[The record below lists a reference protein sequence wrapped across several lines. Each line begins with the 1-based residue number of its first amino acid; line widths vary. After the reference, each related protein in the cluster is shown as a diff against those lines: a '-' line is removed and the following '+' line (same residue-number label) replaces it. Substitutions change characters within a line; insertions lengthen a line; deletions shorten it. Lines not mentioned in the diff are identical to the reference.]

1 MKVLVAYASRHGAT
15 KGIAER
21 IGAKL
26 ETDGLDVT
34 TVPVS
39 EVHDALGYDAYV
51 IGSAAYVGHWL
62 KEATAFARRHRSL
75 LARRPT
81 WIFSSGPVGTESVD
95 AQGRDVREA
104 SEPKEFAELRE
115 AIGPRDMH
123 VFYGAYDPDAEP
135 IGFAEQIGGFF
146 LRMMPGARSALP
158 AGDFRDWDEIESWAD
173 TIHHELA
180 RMPDV
185 AAAGR

>member
-1 MKVLVAYASRHGAT
+1 MVRLENETGAVSWGEVAP
-15 KGIAER
+15 I
-21 IGAKL
+21 
-26 ETDGLDVT
+26 
-34 TVPVS
+34 P
-39 EVHDALGYDAYV
+39 
-51 IGSAAYVGHWL
+51 W
-62 KEATAFARRHRSL
+62 F
-75 LARRPT
+75 
-81 WIFSSGPVGTESVD
+81 GTETVD

-104 SEPKEFAELRE
+104 SQPKEFAELRD

-158 AGDFRDWDEIESWAD
+158 AGDFRDWDEIEGWAD

-180 RMPDV
+180 RMPDL